1 MTAAM
6 ALVGI
11 GFVFMV
17 AGALGSE
24 NGALVSPFWLF
35 AAYSFHTFGELCLSP
50 IGLSFVSKL
59 APAKFVSLLMGVWFF
74 ATAISE
80 FLAGQLAALIEKIE
94 RGELF
99 HVLGG
104 QADFYLVFVVS
115 SFATGVALAAL
126 TPWLRR
132 RMHGRDV

>member
-1 MTAAM
+1 
-6 ALVGI
+6 
-11 GFVFMV
+11 
-17 AGALGSE
+17 
-24 NGALVSPFWLF
+24 
-35 AAYSFHTFGELCLSP
+35 
-50 IGLSFVSKL
+50 
-59 APAKFVSLLMGVWFF
+59 MGVWFF

-80 FLAGQLAALIEKIE
+80 FLAGQLASLIDKIE

-99 HVLGG
+99 HLFGG

-115 SFATGVALAAL
+115 SFATGLALAAL